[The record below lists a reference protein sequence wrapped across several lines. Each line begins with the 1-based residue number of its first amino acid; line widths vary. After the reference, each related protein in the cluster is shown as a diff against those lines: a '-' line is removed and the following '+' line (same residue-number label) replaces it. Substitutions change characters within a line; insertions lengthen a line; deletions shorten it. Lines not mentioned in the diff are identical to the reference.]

1 MELTR
6 VAATRALRV
15 VREEE
20 MKDGSFAGNSDAGM
34 LSNERERI
42 LLEQL
47 PIVHLLARR
56 IHVTLPKHVN
66 IDDLV
71 SAGIL
76 GLMDAF
82 LKFDPAKNVPFRSYA
97 QFRIRGAIL
106 DSLRTLDWGPRS
118 LRKKGRA
125 VDAAIQALAQRMG
138 CLPGDGEVA
147 AEMAMGLKEYQLLS
161 GDLKMLEIGT
171 LQMERNESGEDDLA
185 CLPARPE
192 DDPLSICIERD
203 LKHRLLGAIAN
214 LPDRERLVSTLY
226 YYLENTMREIA
237 LVLGVAESGVSHIHA
252 SALAHLRTAL
262 KDLPVRK
269 VAAAAAKRPKMP
281 LAA

>member
-1 MELTR
+1 MKLAR
-6 VAATRALRV
+6 VTPTGTFRV
-15 VREEE
+15 VRKEAV
-20 MKDGSFAGNSDAGM
+20 KDGLPSSSNAGT
-34 LSNERERI
+34 LSCEREQI

-56 IHVTLPKHVN
+56 IHRTLPKHVD
-66 IDDLV
+66 IEDLI

-76 GLMDAF
+76 GLVDAF

-106 DSLRTLDWGPRS
+106 DSLRTLDWSPRS
-118 LRKKGRA
+118 LRQKGRA
-125 VDAAIQALAQRMG
+125 VEAAIRTLAQRMG

-147 AEMAMGLKEYQLLS
+147 AELAMGLKEYQQLS
-161 GDLKMLEIGT
+161 RDLKDLEIGT

-185 CLPARPE
+185 CLPARQE
-192 DDPLSICIERD
+192 DDPLSICIQRD
-203 LKHRLLGAIAN
+203 LKERLLGAIAN

-237 LVLGVAESGVSHIHA
+237 LTLGVAESGVSHIHA
-252 SALAHLRTAL
+252 SAVAHLRTAL

-269 VAAAAAKRPKMP
+269 QVAAAAKRPKMP

>member
-1 MELTR
+1 MKLAR
-6 VAATRALRV
+6 VAATGTLRA
-15 VREEE
+15 VRKEAA
-20 MKDGSFAGNSDAGM
+20 KCGYLPGNSNAET

-56 IHVTLPKHVN
+56 IRMTLPRHVD
-66 IDDLV
+66 IEDLV

-97 QFRIRGAIL
+97 QFRIRGAIM
-106 DSLRTLDWGPRS
+106 DSLRTLDWSPRS
-118 LRKKGRA
+118 LRQKGR
-125 VDAAIQALAQRMG
+125 VVEAAIRALAQRMG

-147 AEMAMGLKEYQLLS
+147 AELAMGLKEYQQLS
-161 GDLKMLEIGT
+161 RDLKMLEIGT

-185 CLPARPE
+185 CLPAREE
-192 DDPLSICIERD
+192 DNPLSICIQRD
-203 LKHRLLGAIAN
+203 LKDRLLNAIAN

-237 LVLGVAESGVSHIHA
+237 LMLGVAESGVSHIHA
-252 SALAHLRTAL
+252 SAVTHLRTAL
-262 KDLPVRK
+262 KDRPVRK
-269 VAAAAAKRPKMP
+269 ETAAAAKRPKMP